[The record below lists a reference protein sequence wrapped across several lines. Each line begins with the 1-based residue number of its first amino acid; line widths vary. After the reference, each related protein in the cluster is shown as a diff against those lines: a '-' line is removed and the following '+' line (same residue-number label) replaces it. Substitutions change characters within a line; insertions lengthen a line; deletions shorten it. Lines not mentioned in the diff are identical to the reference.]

1 MFHDTLLLSN
11 FLRYMTT
18 LKSGTIAGSHKSH
31 YCLQLLLNNGHIYL
45 YFSIQYTHIPHI
57 KVLDVVTCG
66 ETDDSLLTHL
76 ILGLDPNN
84 RDALDHSHHQREYQL
99 YLYFSIQYTHIPP
112 IKVLDVVTC
121 GETDDSL
128 LTHLI
133 LGLDPN
139 NRDALDHSHHQ
150 REYQL

>member
-31 YCLQLLLNNGHIYL
+31 
-45 YFSIQYTHIPHI
+45 
-57 KVLDVVTCG
+57 
-66 ETDDSLLTHL
+66 
-76 ILGLDPNN
+76 
-84 RDALDHSHHQREYQL
+84 
-99 YLYFSIQYTHIPP
+99 QYTHIPP